1 MTVQSPSQAGS
12 RKRRRGVVTPYDFRR
27 PTTLAREHTR
37 ALEMAFET
45 FARQWSTLLLTR
57 LRSQTQVQLTGVVAQ
72 SYDEY
77 VRSLP
82 GAGVLVTF
90 RPDAGGEQGLLQLT
104 SATAMTWLDLLLG
117 GGAAA
122 TPAGP
127 DAVERELT
135 EIERRLLADL
145 VTRTLADLAYAF
157 ATVAPM
163 SPVIGAIE
171 SSPQFLQL
179 AAAAD
184 VVLVASLAVAV
195 GEDAEG
201 VPATMMLPLAPLLAR
216 LQEQGGDRA
225 RSEDAQRARRNA
237 AAVLARSV
245 PDLPVD
251 VVARM
256 SPLTMRPRQVV
267 ALSVGDVLHMPHPT
281 ARPLDVVTNDVVL
294 ARAVAGTSGNRL
306 ACLVVAQDEEKNR

>member
-1 MTVQSPSQAGS
+1 VTVQTPSPAGS

-57 LRSQTQVQLTGVVAQ
+57 TRQPSQVVLNAVIAS

-82 GAGVLVTF
+82 GSGVLFTF
-90 RPDAGGEQGLLQLT
+90 RPDAAGDQGLLQLT
-104 SATAMTWLDLLLG
+104 SATALTALDLLLG
-117 GGAAA
+117 GRGA
-122 TPAGP
+122 PGSE
-127 DAVERELT
+127 DDERELT
-135 EIERRLLADL
+135 EIERRLMQDL
-145 VTRTLADLAYAF
+145 VLRTLGDLAYAF

-163 SPVIGAIE
+163 SPVLGVLE

-184 VVLVASLAVAV
+184 VVLVATFGVAI
-195 GEDAEG
+195 GENADPEEAS
-201 VPATMMLPLAPLLAR
+201 MMLPLGPLVAR

-225 RSEDAQRARRNA
+225 ASEDSQRARRQA
-237 AAVLARSV
+237 ADVLSRAV
-245 PDLPVD
+245 PELPVD
-251 VVARM
+251 VIARM
-256 SPLTMRPRQVV
+256 APLTMRPRQVV
-267 ALSVGDVLHMPHPT
+267 ALNVGDVLHMPHPT
-281 ARPLDVVTNDVVL
+281 TRPLDVVTNDVVL
-294 ARAVAGTSGNRL
+294 ARAVAGASGNRL
-306 ACLVVAQDEEKNR
+306 ACLIVGTDEEKTR